1 VRFRRK
7 VHIVSYACEHCGVE
21 QTSEAGFHSHG
32 MCSNCG
38 SPMRI
43 ESLFSDRR
51 IVTVPVPIERRDHA
65 DDAA

>member
-1 VRFRRK
+1 
-7 VHIVSYACEHCGVE
+7 
-21 QTSEAGFHSHG
+21 
-32 MCSNCG
+32 
-38 SPMRI
+38 MRI